1 MKVSELA
8 KKIDHTLLMPNATI
22 EDLRKEVAVALKYNT
37 ASICVKPYW
46 VKITKELLNGSDVKT
61 CCVIGF
67 PHGNSSINVKA
78 FEAQEACVDGAE
90 EVDMVVNIGKVLEGD
105 WDYVRKEL
113 KSVVDITKKHNAML
127 KVIFETDYLPSD
139 EHKIKLC
146 NICSDLE
153 IEYVKTSTG
162 FGYKKNKEGQ
172 MYYDGATEHDI
183 TLMKNNVSG
192 ITKIKASGAI
202 RNLDRM
208 LQMIALGADRIG
220 ATATVAMLEEAK
232 QRFEGT
238 KPTVLTTATDG
249 Y

>member
-1 MKVSELA
+1 MNIQELA
-8 KKIDHTLLMPNATI
+8 KRIDHTLLMPNAKT
-22 EDLRKEVAVALKYNT
+22 EELKKEIAIALKYNT

-46 VKITKELLNGSDVKT
+46 VKETAALLKNSDVKV

-67 PHGNSSINVKA
+67 PHGNSTTEVKV
-78 FEAQEACVDGAE
+78 FETLQACKDGAQ
-90 EVDMVVNIGKVLEGD
+90 EVDMVINIGKVLEND
-105 WDYVRKEL
+105 WNYTENEL
-113 KSVVDITKKHNAML
+113 KLIVEITKKNDAIL
-127 KVIFETDYLPSD
+127 KVIFETDYLPLD

-146 NICSDLE
+146 QICSKLN

-162 FGYKKNKEGQ
+162 FGYKKNKDGQ

-183 TLMKNNVSG
+183 SLMKKNVSG

-208 LQMIALGADRIG
+208 LKLIELGADRIG
-220 ATATVAMLEEAK
+220 ATATASMIDEANE
-232 QRFEGT
+232 RFLGIKAE
-238 KPTVLTTATDG
+238 KTVVSNSG